1 MWRPG
6 PELLFGAALAAA
18 LTAVGLR
25 AGGGLALD
33 PTTKVEI
40 TLDVVGGV
48 LAALAVLAVSTR
60 RWWGGITIGLFA
72 VLAGLTALSITWSI
86 QPSDSWLEA
95 NRTFSYLFVFAGAV
109 TLVAHGRRWWSAL
122 LGRSAPRRS
131 RSASGRS

>member
-1 MWRPG
+1 MSTVAAPPDPSPERRPAVRAAG
-6 PELLFGAALAAA
+6 GGDRRPELLFGAALAAA

-33 PTTKVEI
+33 PTTKVEV

-72 VLAGLTALSITWSI
+72 VLAGAHRALDHLVGPAVGLLAGG
-86 QPSDSWLEA
+86 QPDL
-95 NRTFSYLFVFAGAV
+95 LLPAG
-109 TLVAHGRRWWSAL
+109 LRG
-122 LGRSAPRRS
+122 S
-131 RSASGRS
+131 R